1 MNHILV
7 QMQLYGTQPNEL
19 LNFILMI
26 KFMYFPVK
34 TSIPKENVASD
45 ATKKL
50 YIVDES
56 KWEFPW
62 RGNLIIFLFS
72 FVVWV

>member
-1 MNHILV
+1 
-7 QMQLYGTQPNEL
+7 
-19 LNFILMI
+19 
-26 KFMYFPVK
+26 MYFPVK
-34 TSIPKENVASD
+34 TSIPKENIAYD

-62 RGNLIIFLFS
+62 RGNMIIFLFNS
-72 FVVWV
+72 VVWV